1 MKNLFFHNFNT
12 AIIRFAFF
20 GLDGCLVCVEIDVE
34 RHKALLVQGGKHVPA
49 VTSWAIAPCVAHR
62 SITTARKHNDL
73 VIFIHTSGNYLFF
86 FRYDDIRHIRAF
98 LHVHADIGPLDLRKQ
113 F

>member
-34 RHKALLVQGGKHVPA
+34 RHKALLVQSGKHV
-49 VTSWAIAPCVAHR
+49 
-62 SITTARKHNDL
+62 
-73 VIFIHTSGNYLFF
+73 SG
-86 FRYDDIRHIRAF
+86 RH
-98 LHVHADIGPLDLRKQ
+98 LLGHCPVCGS
-113 F
+113 